1 MRISFTALTGQGPRD
16 VVINIDSEATVDG
29 VAQSLFAALD
39 GKGSAK
45 RAATVPVPR
54 FSKDSLPRDGRA
66 GIAPRPARRA
76 LWLDGRMLDPQALAV
91 KELRDGAVV
100 AVEQRAAAATAL
112 AEPTGLVE
120 VRVVSGP
127 AAGPVHRLGLGAT
140 TLGSGP
146 DVDVTLSDPAVPAR
160 SLRITVEPDGVKVEA
175 SALTIDSPTGRASL
189 DGEPLTAKADW
200 PLGGLVAVGGSV
212 LALARSTAPDTHLEP
227 LPEGGLAFNRPP
239 RLSPP
244 HRSRRL
250 EVPKRPVRD
259 PKERLRLF
267 GALLFSA
274 FGLVMAFGLGQ
285 WWWAL
290 FALAWPIMTV
300 GEWVGDRMHGRKSY
314 KKALK
319 DYQRA
324 TAEFGGR
331 LDRLRR
337 EDQDER
343 RALHPDP
350 AEVLLTAT
358 GPRRR
363 LWERRL
369 TDPDV
374 LHLRLG
380 LADLPARIELA
391 GNDGDGAAGR
401 GGGAERGGAGPIEI
415 PRARQVPVALPL
427 PELGVIGLTG
437 PRPASR
443 GLARWL
449 VAQAAAL
456 HSPRDLAIV
465 VLSADPEA
473 GEAWNWVR
481 WLPHCAPREGEECT
495 ALVGTDPESVA
506 HRVTELAIRVTER
519 RRAAQATAS
528 LFGQA
533 KPAESVPYN
542 ILVVLDGARALRRV
556 PGMPML
562 LSRGAEYGL
571 YAICVD
577 DEERLLPEECSAVA
591 AWDPERPESVLLRGQ
606 GLDVVGPVLADQVS
620 PAWTDRVARSLA
632 PVRDVSRED
641 AEDAIPADVRLLDL
655 LDMPDP
661 TAEHVLRSWTL
672 TGGRTTRVPIGLGTG
687 SAQARSSGR
696 PAARPGGGPSL
707 GAFQPYE
714 VDLRTDGPHGLIA
727 GTTGAGKSELL
738 QTLIASLA
746 VANRP
751 DEMTFVLIDYKG
763 GAAFKD
769 CARLPH
775 TVGMVTDL
783 DGHATERALESLAA
797 ELRRREEIL
806 LDAGAKD
813 IDDYDDLKAQPDR
826 APGEQAP
833 GGPGGLPPMPRLVLV
848 IDEFAAMVTELPDF
862 VTGLVDIGRRGRSL
876 GVHLILATQR
886 PAGVV
891 TGDIRANTN
900 LRIALRVTDPDES
913 TDVLDSP
920 EAAQISK
927 STPGRCYV
935 RSGVSSVHAV
945 QSARIGGRRPGGGA
959 AGSPAA
965 AVRPVPWQGL
975 GRPLPVSRDA
985 GEGAADD
992 STMVT
997 DLAVLVQAIGE
1008 AARRAG
1014 IARQPSPWLNPL
1026 PEQVRLT
1033 PRAAAGGSV
1042 VDVPPIAFGI
1052 TDLPAVQSREPLRL
1066 DLAKGGHLYLAGAA
1080 QSGRSTALRTIAGS
1094 VAGACS
1100 PYDAHLYA
1108 IDCGA
1113 NALLPLVSLPHCG
1126 AVVTRDQLDR
1136 CERLLT
1142 ALLAEV
1148 ARRQQL
1154 LAEAGFSSL
1163 AEQRAAVAAT
1173 DRLPWMILLLDRWEG
1188 FLAAF
1193 ENYDYGRL
1201 VDQALR
1207 LLREGSAVG
1216 LRAVFTG
1223 DRSGLGGQVSTVF
1236 DRRLIL
1242 RMGDPNDYGYA
1253 GLQEKQVPAAM
1264 PPGRALEAVAPGV
1277 PLRESQI
1284 GLLGDDPSGTAQVSA
1299 LQEIARACVTRYGR
1313 LPRRQ
1318 RPLHVDEL
1326 PVRVTYREAMA
1337 LDPEFLPPSALWTL
1351 VGVGGDTL
1359 APVGVDLLNEG
1370 PGFAVAGPPRSGRS
1384 TTLRT
1389 IVHSL
1394 LDPAVGGGLVPVV
1407 LVTPRRSPLR
1417 LLSGRPGVLGLLT
1430 ADSEPDDLV
1439 AAIGDEHR
1447 YAVVVDD
1454 AELLDETD
1462 LDDALRDVLRTAR
1475 DGEHALVIGGTTED
1489 LGRGYRG
1496 FLADTRRSRSGVLL
1510 SIDSPDDGEMF
1521 GLRLP
1526 RNAPLGGPTG
1536 RGLLVALG
1544 ATTQIQVAL
1553 PPPVSGDRPE

>member
-1 MRISFTALTGQGPRD
+1 MRISFTALTGGGPRD
-16 VVINIDSEATVDG
+16 VVLDADSEVTVDG
-29 VAQSLFAALD
+29 VAQSLAAL
-39 GKGSAK
+39 
-45 RAATVPVPR
+45 
-54 FSKDSLPRDGRA
+54 LDGRA
-66 GIAPRPARRA
+66 PSAAPPPVPAPRYSNDALLAKDRPAPGGGRSPRSRRA
-76 LWLDGRMLDPQALAV
+76 LWMDGRMLDPQALAV

-100 AVEQRAAAATAL
+100 AVEQRGAAATVL

-120 VRVVSGP
+120 VRVVGGP
-127 AAGPVHRLGLGAT
+127 AAGSVHRLGLGVST
-140 TLGSGP
+140 IGSGR
-146 DVDVTLSDPAVPAR
+146 DVDVVLDDPSVPAR
-160 SLRITVEPDGVKVEA
+160 SLRLTVGRESVEVEA
-175 SALTIDSPTGRASL
+175 SAQTVQGAAAL
-189 DGEPLTAKADW
+189 DGAPLAAKAMW
-200 PLGGLVAVGGSV
+200 PAGALLSVGSSV
-212 LALARSTAPDTHLEP
+212 LALAPSAAPDTHLEP

-239 RLSPP
+239 RLNPA
-244 HRSRRL
+244 HRDRRL
-250 EVPKRPVRD
+250 EVPKRPERN
-259 PKERLRLF
+259 PRERLRLF

-290 FALAWPIMTV
+290 FALAWPVMTV
-300 GEWVGDRMHGRKSY
+300 GEWVGDRLHGRKSY
-314 KKALK
+314 KRSLK
-319 DYQRA
+319 EYHRRSG
-324 TAEFGGR
+324 EFDGEVE
-331 LDRLRR
+331 RLRR
-337 EDQDER
+337 EDEAER
-343 RALHPDP
+343 RAFHPDP

-363 LWERRL
+363 LWERRHD
-369 TDPDV
+369 DPDV
-374 LHLRLG
+374 LHLRVG
-380 LADLPARIELA
+380 LADLPADIEFT
-391 GNDGDGAAGR
+391 GDAHIAVP
-401 GGGAERGGAGPIEI
+401 A
-415 PRARQVPVALPL
+415 ARQVPVALPL
-427 PELGVIGLTG
+427 AELGVIGLTG

-443 GLARWL
+443 ALARWL
-449 VAQAAAL
+449 VGQAAAL
-456 HSPRDLAIV
+456 HSPRDLSIV
-465 VLSADPEA
+465 VLSADQGA
-473 GEAWNWVR
+473 GDEWNWVR
-481 WLPHCAPREGEECT
+481 WLPHCAPREGEDCV
-495 ALVGTDPESVA
+495 ALVGTDAESAA

-519 RRAAQATAS
+519 RRAAQS
-528 LFGQA
+528 ESSFFGQGGKA
-533 KPAESVPYN
+533 ADAVPYN
-542 ILVVLDGARALRRV
+542 VLIVLDGARALRRI

-571 YAICVD
+571 YAICID
-577 DEERLLPEECSAVA
+577 DEERLLPEECQAVA
-591 AWDPERPESVLLRGQ
+591 AWDPQYPSMVRLQGH
-606 GLDVVGPVLADQVS
+606 GLDVIGPVLADQVT
-620 PAWTDRVARSLA
+620 ATWTDRVARALA

-641 AEDAIPADVRLLDL
+641 AEDSIPPEVRLLDVF
-655 LDMPDP
+655 DMPDP
-661 TAEHVLRSWTL
+661 TAEHILQMWAR
-672 TGGRTTRVPIGLGTG
+672 TGGRTTRVPIGVG
-687 SAQARSSGR
+687 
-696 PAARPGGGPSL
+696 PGGHGPRD
-707 GAFQPYE
+707 PY
-714 VDLRTDGPHGLIA
+714 VIDLRADGPHGLIA

-797 ELRRREEIL
+797 ELRRREEVL

-813 IDDYDDLKAQPDR
+813 IDDYNDLRAADPD
-826 APGEQAP
+826 
-833 GGPGGLPPMPRLVLV
+833 LPTMARLVLV

-891 TGDIRANTN
+891 TADIRANTN

-935 RSGVSSVHAV
+935 RSGVSAPQPV
-945 QSARIGGRRPGGGA
+945 QSARIGGRRPGTGTTGH
-959 AGSPAA
+959 GPT
-965 AVRPVPWQGL
+965 VLPLPWQGL
-975 GRPLPVSRDA
+975 GHPLPAPRDGGDTA
-985 GEGAADD
+985 GDPDLA
-992 STMVT
+992 T
-997 DLAVLVQAIGE
+997 DLGVLVQAIDE

-1014 IARQPSPWLNPL
+1014 VTRLPSPWLSPL
-1026 PEQVRLT
+1026 PEQITLR
-1033 PRAAAGGSV
+1033 PRTAAGGSV
-1042 VDVPPIAFGI
+1042 VDVPPIPFGV
-1052 TDLPAVQSREPLRL
+1052 TDLPAVQSREQLTL
-1066 DLAKGGHLYLAGAA
+1066 DLASGGHLYLAGSA

-1094 VAGACS
+1094 LAGACS

-1108 IDCGA
+1108 VDCGA

-1136 CERLLT
+1136 CERLVT
-1142 ALLAEV
+1142 ALAAEI

-1154 LAEAGFSSL
+1154 LAEAGFASL

-1173 DRLPWMILLLDRWEG
+1173 DRLPWMVLLLDRWEG
-1188 FLAAF
+1188 FLGAF
-1193 ENYDYGRL
+1193 EHYDYGRL
-1201 VDQALR
+1201 VDQVIR
-1207 LLREGSAVG
+1207 LLREGAAVG

-1223 DRSGLGGQVSTVF
+1223 DRSGLGGQISTVF

-1242 RMGDPNDYGYA
+1242 RMADPNDYGYG
-1253 GLQEKQVPAAM
+1253 GLQDKQVPAAM
-1264 PPGRALEAVAPGV
+1264 PPGRALEPTVPGAP
-1277 PLRESQI
+1277 PRESQI
-1284 GLLGDDPSGTAQVSA
+1284 GLLGDDPSGTAQVA
-1299 LQEIARACVTRYGR
+1299 VLQEIARTCVSRYGR

-1326 PVRVTYREAMA
+1326 PVRVTYREAMS
-1337 LDPEFLPPSALWTL
+1337 LDPEFLAPSALWAL

-1370 PGFAVAGPPRSGRS
+1370 PGFAVAGPSRSGRS

-1417 LLSGRPGVLGLLT
+1417 LLSGHPGVLGLLT
-1430 ADSEPDDLV
+1430 SDSDADDL
-1439 AAIGDEHR
+1439 AEAIGDEHR
-1447 YAVVVDD
+1447 YAVIVDD

-1475 DGEHALVIGGTTED
+1475 DGEHAVVIGGTTAD
-1489 LGRGYRG
+1489 IGRGYRG
-1496 FLADTRRSRSGVLL
+1496 FLSDTRRSRSGVLL
-1510 SIDSPDDGEMF
+1510 SIDSPDDGDLF

-1536 RGLLVALG
+1536 RGLFVATG

-1553 PPPVSGDRPE
+1553 PPPLNTD